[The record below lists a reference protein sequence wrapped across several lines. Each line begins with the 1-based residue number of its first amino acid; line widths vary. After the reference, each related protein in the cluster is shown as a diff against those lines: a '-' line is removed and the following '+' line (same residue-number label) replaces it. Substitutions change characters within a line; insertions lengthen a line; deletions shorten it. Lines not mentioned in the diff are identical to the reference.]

1 MSNATRWRAVIVVV
15 AVTAAA
21 WVALTEPAN
30 LGLDLRGGTQIVLE
44 AEDSD
49 RVKVDRDVASRTL
62 EVLRRRVDALGVA
75 EPSLQRSGAR
85 RIIVELPGVQDPAEA
100 VEVIGRTAQLEFRP
114 VRGVEAS
121 TPPASASDTTVSED
135 VFEGKTGERLRLG
148 PPALTGDAVGTARA
162 SLDGQFGADW
172 QVEVG
177 FRGDGARQWAA
188 LTGEAACAPAGDPRR
203 RIAIVLDRDVIS
215 SPQVS

>member
-75 EPSLQRSGAR
+75 EPSLQRSGSR

-100 VEVIGRTAQLEFRP
+100 VNVIGRTAQLQFRP
-114 VRGVEAS
+114 VLGVEAP
-121 TPPASASDTTVSED
+121 TDTTPATAGPGGAATGEVFASEN
-135 VFEGKTGERLRLG
+135 GERLRLG
-148 PPALTGDAVGTARA
+148 PPALSGDAVGSARA
-162 SLDGQFGADW
+162 TLG
-172 QVEVG
+172 
-177 FRGDGARQWAA
+177 GDLSAQW
-188 LTGEAACAPAGDPRR
+188 
-203 RIAIVLDRDVIS
+203 
-215 SPQVS
+215 